1 MQLLMKATWPM
12 AQRSPQHIDGFAR
25 HHDRSMP
32 NSLTETYSQPVSAHK
47 LRTAARQLRYGRVI
61 AYPTEAVYGLGCD
74 PTNIDAV
81 QSVLDI
87 KGRPA
92 EKGLILIGADFEQL
106 LPYIDLEGIRDLPRV
121 LDTWPGPV
129 TWIIKARPDVPAWL
143 RGAHDSVAVR
153 VTAHPLAARLA
164 KTFGKPLVS
173 TSANPSG
180 RPPARSALKT
190 RRYFCREKI
199 FIIPGSLGGELNTT
213 AIFDAQTNAR
223 LR

>member
-1 MQLLMKATWPM
+1 M

-92 EKGLILIGADFEQL
+92 AKGLILIGADFEQL

>member
-1 MQLLMKATWPM
+1 MKATWPI
-12 AQRSPQHIDGFAR
+12 AQRSPQRIDEFTQ
-25 HHDRSMP
+25 HHDRLMQ
-32 NSLTETYSQPVSAHK
+32 NSLTETCYQPVSAHK

-81 QSVLDI
+81 QSILDI

-92 EKGLILIGADFEQL
+92 AKGLILIGADLEQL
-106 LPYIDLEGIRDLPRV
+106 LPYIDLEGVRDLPRV
-121 LDTWPGPV
+121 LNTWPGPV
-129 TWIIKARPDVPAWL
+129 TWIIKARPDIPTWL
-143 RGAHDSVAVR
+143 RGVHNSVAVR
-153 VTAHPLAARLA
+153 VTAHPLAAQLA

-173 TSANPSG
+173 TSANPNG
-180 RPPARSALKT
+180 LPPARSALKT
-190 RRYFCREKI
+190 RRYFCREKV
-199 FIIPGSLGGELNTT
+199 FIISGRLGGERNTT

>member
-1 MQLLMKATWPM
+1 
-12 AQRSPQHIDGFAR
+12 
-25 HHDRSMP
+25 MP

-81 QSVLDI
+81 QSILDI

-199 FIIPGSLGGELNTT
+199 FIIPGPRESIE
-213 AIFDAQTNAR
+213 
-223 LR
+223 

>member
-1 MQLLMKATWPM
+1 M
-12 AQRSPQHIDGFAR
+12 AQRSPQHIDGFSR

-32 NSLTETYSQPVSAHK
+32 NSLTETCSQPVSAHK

-81 QSVLDI
+81 QSILDI

-92 EKGLILIGADFEQL
+92 AKGLILIGADFEQL

-143 RGAHDSVAVR
+143 RGTHNSVAVR

-173 TSANPSG
+173 TSANPNG
-180 RPPARSALKT
+180 RPPARSALRT

>member
-1 MQLLMKATWPM
+1 M
-12 AQRSPQHIDGFAR
+12 AQRSPQHIDGFSR
-25 HHDRSMP
+25 HHNRSMP
-32 NSLTETYSQPVSAHK
+32 NSLTETCSQPVSAHK

-81 QSVLDI
+81 QSILDI

-92 EKGLILIGADFEQL
+92 AKGLILIGADFEQL

-143 RGAHDSVAVR
+143 RGTHNSVAVR

-173 TSANPSG
+173 TSANPNG
-180 RPPARSALKT
+180 RPPARSALRT

>member
-1 MQLLMKATWPM
+1 M